1 MKELNLKLEW
11 IHIRDVKLG
20 EEDGIQD
27 GVLTIQKEAL
37 LSAIDDPFFG
47 TGEVEVARPGES
59 VRIVPV

>member
-37 LSAIDDPFFG
+37 LSAIEDPFFG
-47 TGEVEVARPGES
+47 TVDV
-59 VRIVPV
+59 